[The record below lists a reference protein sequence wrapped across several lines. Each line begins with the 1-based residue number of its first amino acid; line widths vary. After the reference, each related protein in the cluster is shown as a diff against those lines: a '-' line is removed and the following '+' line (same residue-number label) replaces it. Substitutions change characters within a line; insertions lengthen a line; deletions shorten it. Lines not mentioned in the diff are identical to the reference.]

1 MKLVAQ
7 KSLNIVVKAER
18 IIMGVVMLWITVAIF
33 VQIILRYIF
42 HAPLF
47 GIEEIV
53 ILTAAWLY
61 FIGVAYTTKTE
72 GHVKVDIINLFSK
85 NRLFLKWNKLS
96 SLSLSIIGSGILFY
110 VALQHSL
117 WAFQAGLV
125 IPTFMISISYATL
138 SVVVGGGLTFL
149 HFTIQLVGELKDRR
163 NPDPIPS

>member
-7 KSLNIVVKAER
+7 KSLNIVVKAEK
-18 IIMGVVMLWITVAIF
+18 ILMGVIMLWITVAIF

-72 GHVKVDIINLFSK
+72 GHVKVDIITLFSK

-96 SLSLSIIGSGILFY
+96 ILSLSIIGSGVLFY
-110 VALQHSL
+110 VALQHTL
-117 WAFQAGLV
+117 WAFEVGLV

-149 HFTIQLVGELKDRR
+149 HFTIQLAGELKDWR